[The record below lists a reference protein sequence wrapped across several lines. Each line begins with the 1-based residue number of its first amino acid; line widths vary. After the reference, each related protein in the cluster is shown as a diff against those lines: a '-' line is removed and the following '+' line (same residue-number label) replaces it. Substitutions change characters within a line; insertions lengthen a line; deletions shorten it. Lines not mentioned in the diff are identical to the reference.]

1 MFFVLS
7 THLEGN
13 TRDNADQAAY
23 NADVALLETAFSAA
37 EAHGATIDVGC
48 GTNFAVAEQRWG
60 KFVLAEAVA
69 RGHQVSTHADI
80 PALKTTPAALLTE
93 LRRQKAAVDAL
104 VGAENDLGVS
114 GLQGPFDWIGAA
126 RDAGFSWVSGLTGL
140 AYLSMPVSARP
151 PGWSDAYIRK
161 TAFHFPAP
169 VDLDA
174 RVHPV
179 FVSDARDFVA
189 DPNGTVLVDSGELG
203 TLSSLAEGGSCT
215 TCKLDAADITA
226 LGLQIEAALALDDGS
241 PSVVA
246 LQVPLPLFGGKN
258 AALLGQALDLVGTY
272 VDQGRLQWGTRMDAF
287 DAARGENLMSSPKS
301 TPGPTEPPG

>member
-13 TRDNADQAAY
+13 TRDNTDQAAY
-23 NADVALLETAFSAA
+23 NADVALLESAFSA
-37 EAHGATIDVGC
+37 
-48 GTNFAVAEQRWG
+48 
-60 KFVLAEAVA
+60 AEAVA
-69 RGHQVSTHADI
+69 RGHQVNTHADI
-80 PALKTTPAALLTE
+80 PPLKTTPAALLTE

-104 VGAENDLGVS
+104 VGAENDMGVS
-114 GLQGPFDWIGAA
+114 GVQGPFDWIAAA

-140 AYLSMPVSARP
+140 AYLSMPANLRP
-151 PGWSDAYIRK
+151 PGWSDTYIQK

-179 FVSDARDFVA
+179 FLANARDFVA
-189 DPNGTVLVDSGELG
+189 DANGTVLVDSGELG
-203 TLSSLAEGGSCT
+203 TLSALGEGGTCT
-215 TCKLDAADITA
+215 TCKFDAADITA
-226 LGLQIEAALALDDGS
+226 LGVQLEAALAVDDGS

-258 AALLGQALDLVGTY
+258 AALLAQALDLVGTY

-287 DAARGENLMSSPKS
+287 DAARGANLMSSPKS
-301 TPGPTEPPG
+301 APGPAEPPG